1 RLEVMRYAG
10 HGKDVLQL
18 RRQRRI
24 GIGRVAVVLLR
35 LLDRLRPEERGI
47 VGVLAMDQRY
57 ETEVGE
63 LLLATI
69 GDRHF
74 CRALECDL
82 AIVGPERMGREL
94 LDQATA
100 LDPPDRRAPAEVLE
114 RTGQPGAERIC
125 GVAPKVAGVVGAIDL
140 LDEIEALHRRSLL
153 RSVRKA

>member
-1 RLEVMRYAG
+1 EQYVLRDPPVEEILDVARRGKAADLFAHHRLEVMRYAG

-69 GDRHF
+69 G
-74 CRALECDL
+74 
-82 AIVGPERMGREL
+82 
-94 LDQATA
+94 
-100 LDPPDRRAPAEVLE
+100 
-114 RTGQPGAERIC
+114 
-125 GVAPKVAGVVGAIDL
+125 
-140 LDEIEALHRRSLL
+140 
-153 RSVRKA
+153 